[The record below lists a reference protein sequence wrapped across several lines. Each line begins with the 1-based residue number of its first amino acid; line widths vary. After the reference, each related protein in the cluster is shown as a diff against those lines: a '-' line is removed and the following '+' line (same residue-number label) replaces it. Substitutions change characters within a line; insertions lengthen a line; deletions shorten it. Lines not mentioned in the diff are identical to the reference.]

1 MSNKLKI
8 LDDIIDIEDELESTM
23 NSRIKDEVI
32 EKIRSIYGDD
42 GVAVCNQYYA
52 TSSQQ
57 DDIED
62 CPECAEK
69 AKKLIE
75 LMRFSQSITNSL
87 SNSDVNDTYDYLIKN
102 SDFSVS
108 VKKLVETVSRMIP
121 EQVKVTKDLIEFCII
136 KELIK
141 DSQS

>member
-8 LDDIIDIEDELESTM
+8 LDDIIDIEDELELSM
-23 NSRIKDEVI
+23 SSRIKNEVI
-32 EKIRSIYGDD
+32 EKIRSIHGDD

-52 TSSQQ
+52 SDSKPE
-57 DDIED
+57 DIED

-75 LMRFSQSITNSL
+75 LMRFSQSITSSL
-87 SNSDVNDTYDYLIKN
+87 SNSDVNDTYDYLKTN
-102 SDFSVS
+102 SDFSVL
-108 VKKLVETVSRMIP
+108 VKNLVETVSGIIP
-121 EQVKVTKDLIEFCII
+121 DQVKVSKDLVEFCII

-141 DSQS
+141 DS